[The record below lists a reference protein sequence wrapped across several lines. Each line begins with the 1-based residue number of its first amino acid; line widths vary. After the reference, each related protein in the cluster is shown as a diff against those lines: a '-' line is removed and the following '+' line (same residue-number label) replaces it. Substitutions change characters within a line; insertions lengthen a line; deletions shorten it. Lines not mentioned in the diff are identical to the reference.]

1 MNASVLSMKSLRK
14 EFGRMVAVDNLS
26 IDVPKGELVC
36 LLGPS
41 GCGKTTTLRMV
52 AGFIEPTA
60 GEIRIQN
67 QDVTRLP
74 PYKRDTGMVFQSYA
88 LFPHLSVAENVEFGL
103 KNLKV
108 PAAQRKARVQE
119 MLQMVELG
127 ALGERLPRQLSGGQQ
142 QRVALARALAI
153 RPAVLL
159 LDEPFSNLDA
169 QLRVRMREE
178 LRGLIGKLD
187 TTTLFVTH
195 DQEEALVLAD
205 RIVVMNEGRVEQVGS
220 PREIY
225 DQPKTRFVA
234 QFIGLC
240 NFVPATVA
248 ESTGDF
254 LVANAAQG
262 VQLRAART
270 AGAPGSGAKAML
282 AIRPENVRIGNAGPN
297 DNRVPGRVRAVTYMG
312 KASHIRV
319 EAAGVDFLIEDHG
332 LRASTL
338 EPGATVELAIDPAR
352 VLVLP
357 GA

>member
-1 MNASVLSMKSLRK
+1 
-14 EFGRMVAVDNLS
+14 MVAVDDLS

-60 GEIRIQN
+60 GEIRIQGR
-67 QDVTRLP
+67 DITRLP

-88 LFPHLSVAENVEFGL
+88 LFPHLTVAENIEFGL

-108 PAAQRKARVQE
+108 PAADRKTRVQE

-127 ALGERLPRQLSGGQQ
+127 ALGGRLPRQLSGGQQ

-205 RIVVMNEGRVEQVGS
+205 RIVVMNQGRVEQVGP

-225 DQPKTRFVA
+225 DRPKTRFVA

-240 NFVPATVA
+240 NFIPATVA
-248 ESTGDF
+248 ESAGDA
-254 LVANAAQG
+254 LVLEAGQG
-262 VQLRAART
+262 ARLRAAR
-270 AGAPGSGAKAML
+270 AASAPAIGTKAML
-282 AIRPENVRIGNAGPN
+282 AVRPENIRIGNPGPN
-297 DNRVPGRVRAVTYMG
+297 DNRVPGRVRTVTYLG

-319 EAAGVDFLIEDHG
+319 EAAGADLLVEDHG
-332 LRASTL
+332 MRASAL
-338 EPGATVELAIDPAR
+338 QPGAAVELAIDPAR

>member
-1 MNASVLSMKSLRK
+1 MNAPVLSMKSLRK
-14 EFGRMVAVDNLS
+14 EFGRMVAVDDLS

-52 AGFIEPTA
+52 AGFVEPTA
-60 GEIRIQN
+60 GEIRIQD

-88 LFPHLSVAENVEFGL
+88 LFPHLSVAENIEFGL
-103 KNLKV
+103 RNLKV
-108 PAAQRKARVQE
+108 PSADRRARVQE
-119 MLQMVELG
+119 ILQMVELG

-205 RIVVMNEGRVEQVGS
+205 RIVVMNEGRVEQVGP

-225 DQPKTRFVA
+225 DRPKTRFVA

-240 NFVPATVA
+240 NFIPATVT
-248 ESTGDF
+248 ESSGDS
-254 LVANAAQG
+254 LIVEAGQG
-262 VQLRAART
+262 AQLRAAR
-270 AGAPGSGAKAML
+270 GANAPAKGAKAVL
-282 AIRPENVRIGNAGPN
+282 AVRPENVRIGNAGPH
-297 DNRVPGRVRAVTYMG
+297 DNRVAGRVRTVTYLG

-319 EAAGVDFLIEDHG
+319 EAAGADLLVEDHG
-332 LRASTL
+332 MRASAL
-338 EPGATVELAIDPAR
+338 QPGDAVELAIDPAR

-357 GA
+357 GQ